1 MTCTAYS
8 GEIVPF
14 RSRKPAAGHAAA
26 RRPGLLR
33 RIFDAVFESR
43 MKHAEREIARYFERT
58 GGRMTDDLE
67 RRMTQRLMTGDWDVR
82 D

>member
-1 MTCTAYS
+1 MTYAAHPREFVACASAT
-8 GEIVPF
+8 
-14 RSRKPAAGHAAA
+14 PARPVA
-26 RRPGLLR
+26 RRRGVLA

-43 MKHAEREIARYFERT
+43 MKHAERDIARYLERT

-67 RRMTQRLMTGDWDVR
+67 RRMTQRLLTGDWDAR